1 MDIAEITE
9 ERLAA
14 LVPAFYA
21 RVRNDPLI
29 GPLFNAAVHDWA
41 EHLEKLTAF
50 WSSVMLTTGRYK
62 GSPMAAHLRHVDA
75 ITPAMFVR
83 WLEIWN
89 ETTAE
94 LMPPEAAA
102 ALQDKAARIAESLQ
116 LAMFFRLPP
125 AEPRAAA

>member
-41 EHLEKLTAF
+41 EHLEKLTEF
-50 WSSVMLTTGRYK
+50 WSMVVLGTRNFQGNVFGTHMKLEEIE
-62 GSPMAAHLRHVDA
+62 PEH
-75 ITPAMFVR
+75 FER
-83 WLEIWN
+83 WLGLFEQTVRRLF
-89 ETTAE
+89 EAKQAE
-94 LMPPEAAA
+94 EFLIVAN
-102 ALQDKAARIAESLQ
+102 RIASSLQ
-116 LAMFFRLPP
+116 LGYFGKVVHAL
-125 AEPRAAA
+125 